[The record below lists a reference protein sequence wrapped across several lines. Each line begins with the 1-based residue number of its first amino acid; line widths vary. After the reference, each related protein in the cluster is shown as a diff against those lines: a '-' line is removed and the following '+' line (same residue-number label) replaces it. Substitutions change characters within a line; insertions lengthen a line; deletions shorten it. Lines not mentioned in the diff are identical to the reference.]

1 MPAIMLEVSISS
13 STPKR
18 TLLDRV
24 RDAVAA
30 HACADVWARGAG
42 LHILLGRGAGDAFA
56 RVTALGG
63 GTYGLAFRGGVERT
77 WEPLLVD
84 DLRAVVEHA
93 LIGEDQI

>member
-1 MPAIMLEVSISS
+1 MLEVSISP
-13 STPKR
+13 STAKR

-24 RDAVAA
+24 HDAVSA
-30 HACADVWARGAG
+30 HACAEVWVRGAG
-42 LHILLGRGAGDAFA
+42 LHILLGRGTGEAFA

-63 GTYGLAFRGGVERT
+63 GAYALAFRGSVERA

-93 LIGEDQI
+93 LIGEEQI

>member
-1 MPAIMLEVSISS
+1 MLEVSIAP
-13 STPKR
+13 STVKR

-24 RDAVAA
+24 RDAVSA
-30 HACADVWARGAG
+30 HGCAEVWVRGAG
-42 LHILLGRGAGDAFA
+42 LHILLGHGSDEAFA

-63 GTYGLAFRGGVERT
+63 GAYGLAFRGGVQRA

-93 LIGEDQI
+93 LIGEEQI

>member
-1 MPAIMLEVSISS
+1 MLEVSISS
-13 STPKR
+13 STAKR

-24 RDAVAA
+24 RDAVVA
-30 HACADVWARGAG
+30 HACAEVWVRGSG
-42 LHILLGRGAGDAFA
+42 LHILLGRGPGDAFA

-63 GTYGLAFRGGVERT
+63 GAYGLAFRGTMGNA